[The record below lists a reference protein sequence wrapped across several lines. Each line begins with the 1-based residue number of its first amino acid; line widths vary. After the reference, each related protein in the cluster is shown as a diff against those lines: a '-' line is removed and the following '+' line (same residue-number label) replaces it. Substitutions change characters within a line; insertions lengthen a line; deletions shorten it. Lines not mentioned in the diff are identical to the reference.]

1 MLDIMIIVV
10 AGVIDDWFSDYDQQ
24 KRLRDEAFKLKVSE
38 TRRTISDWFYGCPII
53 LCHS

>member
-1 MLDIMIIVV
+1 MLDIMIIVA

-38 TRRTISDWFYGCPII
+38 TRRTISD
-53 LCHS
+53 

>member
-24 KRLRDEAFKLKVSE
+24 KRLRDEAFKLKV
-38 TRRTISDWFYGCPII
+38 RRTISDWFYDCPIV